1 MGSYAPFYGNRG
13 RFWLIAVSLG
23 AALALPPRQAS
34 AYAQFNLVSDLPG
47 VAPVTD
53 PNLVNPWGLSSSGTS
68 PIWVSDNGS
77 DVSTLY
83 NGAGQPFPVGSPLVV
98 SIPDLAP
105 TGQVNNPNSTNFGGA
120 HFIFASENGG
130 IDAWNSGT
138 SAVSK
143 AVTASAVYKGL
154 AIGTS
159 NSGPTLYATNF
170 NSGKIDVFNN
180 SFVAASLSGSFTDPN
195 LPSGYAPF
203 GIQNINGK
211 LYVTYAVQDSA
222 KHDDVAG
229 PGNGIVDVFD
239 TNGNF
244 LQRLVSNGSSSP
256 LNSPWGLA
264 LAPSNFGQFSG
275 DLLVGNFG
283 DGTINAFDPTTG
295 AFLGTIDDPNGN
307 PIVIEGLWGL
317 LFGNGGNGGA
327 TDQLFFSAG
336 IPGPGNIEDHGLF
349 GDITVPEPSTLAMLA
364 SGLVL
369 LGVRRRRA

>member
-1 MGSYAPFYGNRG
+1 MRSYAPYCGKRG
-13 RFWLIAVSLG
+13 KFWLIALSLG

-47 VAPVTD
+47 MAPVTD
-53 PNLVNPWGLSSSGTS
+53 PNLVNPWGMSSSGTG

-83 NGAGQPFPVGSPLVV
+83 NGAGQRFPVASPLVV
-98 SIPDLAP
+98 TIPDGAP
-105 TGQVNNPNSTNFGGA
+105 TGQVHNPTSGNFGGA
-120 HFIFASENGG
+120 AFIFASENGG
-130 IDAWNSGT
+130 IDAWSGGT

-143 AVTASAVYKGL
+143 FTSASAVYKGL
-154 AIGTS
+154 AIGTTTGGS
-159 NSGPTLYATNF
+159 AQVYATDFHN
-170 NSGKIDVFNN
+170 NKIDVFNS
-180 SFVAASLSGSFTDPN
+180 SFGQVSSPGAFTDPN
-195 LPSGYAPF
+195 LPTGYAPF
-203 GIQNINGK
+203 GIQNIGGK
-211 LYVTYAVQDSA
+211 LYVTYAVQDVPGA
-222 KHDDVAG
+222 GHDDVAG

-244 LQRLVSNGSSSP
+244 LQRLVSNGS

-295 AFLGTIDDPNGN
+295 AFLGTLDDPNGN

-336 IPGPGNIEDHGLF
+336 IPGPDSIEDHGLF
-349 GDITVPEPSTLAMLA
+349 GDITVPEPSTLVMLA